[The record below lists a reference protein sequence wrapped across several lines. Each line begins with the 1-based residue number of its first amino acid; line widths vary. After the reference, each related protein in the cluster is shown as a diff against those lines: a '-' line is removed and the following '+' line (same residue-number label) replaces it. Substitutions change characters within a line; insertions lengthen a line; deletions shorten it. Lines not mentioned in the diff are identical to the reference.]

1 MITRPGV
8 DKVKSEVWFRYSLTI
23 DILIRAQ
30 KGRLIMFSLNMLDYL
45 GLKLLVGGLA

>member
-30 KGRLIMFSLNMLDYL
+30 KGRLIMFSLNMLDYPMSFL
-45 GLKLLVGGLA
+45 PLST